1 MVQAAGADEPAPAG
15 RPPADQPAG
24 GFKPTDLAAL
34 LVASLAI
41 GIAVSAIMTD
51 VGTAPWVVMAA
62 ATFAYSGTGE
72 LAYASVISS
81 GGTMVPALVAALL
94 VSSRFGLLAMS
105 MANRWP
111 ASRLERVGIAHVASE
126 PAVAAA
132 IEAGGAGPRAAR
144 RAFWQLAFWLAL
156 GWVIGSGLGLLLG
169 DVVGD
174 TKRIGLDAVFPA
186 SFVGAV
192 VISFR
197 RLDTAAAALGGGV
210 AAVALTPF
218 LPAGAPILVAAL
230 AAPLALLLPPRP
242 LGRTARAAALAS
254 AAVATEV
261 GEGGSGPGEPSEP
274 GRPPPDARRPEDR
287 PPDDRSSGDPAAG
300 GETDPTAGGGR

>member
-1 MVQAAGADEPAPAG
+1 MANPADEPADLEPAAPARSPAG
-15 RPPADQPAG
+15 APVG

-34 LVASLAI
+34 LVASIAI

-62 ATFAYSGTGE
+62 AALAYSGTGE

-81 GGTMVPALVAALL
+81 GGTMAPALAAALL

-111 ASRLERVGIAHVASE
+111 ASPLERVGIAHVASE

-132 IEAGGAGPRAAR
+132 IDAGATIGPRAAR
-144 RAFWQLAFWLAL
+144 RAFWQIAVWLAV
-156 GWVIGSGLGLLLG
+156 GWVIGSALGLLLG
-169 DVVGD
+169 DVMGD

-192 VISFR
+192 VLSLR
-197 RLDTAAAALGGGV
+197 RLDTAAAAIGGGV
-210 AAVALTPF
+210 VAVALTPV
-218 LPAGAPILVAAL
+218 LPAGAPVLIAAL
-230 AAPLALLLPPRP
+230 AAPVALLLPPRP
-242 LGRTARAAALAS
+242 LGRKARAAALA
-254 AAVATEV
+254 AATEATPV
-261 GEGGSGPGEPSEP
+261 PEEPSGPELDLHAEDT
-274 GRPPPDARRPEDR
+274 PDPTT
-287 PPDDRSSGDPAAG
+287 G
-300 GETDPTAGGGR
+300 GER

>member
-1 MVQAAGADEPAPAG
+1 MAKPADERSDQDEPPPAGAPK
-15 RPPADQPAG
+15 G

-34 LVASLAI
+34 LVASIAI

-62 ATFAYSGTGE
+62 AALAYSGTGE

-81 GGTMVPALVAALL
+81 GGTMAPALAAALL

-132 IEAGGAGPRAAR
+132 IEAGDTIGPRAAR
-144 RAFWQLAFWLAL
+144 RAYWQIATWLAA

-169 DVVGD
+169 DVLGD
-174 TKRIGLDAVFPA
+174 TKRVGLDAVFPA

-192 VISFR
+192 VLSLR
-197 RLDTAAAALGGGV
+197 RLDTAAAA
-210 AAVALTPF
+210 
-218 LPAGAPILVAAL
+218 I
-230 AAPLALLLPPRP
+230 
-242 LGRTARAAALAS
+242 
-254 AAVATEV
+254 
-261 GEGGSGPGEPSEP
+261 
-274 GRPPPDARRPEDR
+274 
-287 PPDDRSSGDPAAG
+287 
-300 GETDPTAGGGR
+300 

>member
-1 MVQAAGADEPAPAG
+1 MVQPAGADEP
-15 RPPADQPAG
+15 PPVNPPVG
-24 GFKPTDLAAL
+24 GFRPTDLAAL

-81 GGTMVPALVAALL
+81 GGSMVPALAAALL

-132 IEAGGAGPRAAR
+132 IEAGSPRAAR
-144 RAFWQLAFWLAL
+144 RSFWQIALWLAV
-156 GWVIGSGLGLLLG
+156 GWVVGSGLGLLLG
-169 DVVGD
+169 NVVGD
-174 TKRIGLDAVFPA
+174 TKRLGLDAVFPA

-192 VISFR
+192 VLSFR
-197 RLDTAAAALGGGV
+197 RLDTAAAALGGAV
-210 AAVALTPF
+210 AAVALTPR
-218 LPAGAPILVAAL
+218 LPAGAPVLIAAL

-242 LGRTARAAALAS
+242 LGRTARAQARAAAAAAS
-254 AAVATEV
+254 PVVEHGTGADGSSTVDDADPQ
-261 GEGGSGPGEPSEP
+261 GGSG
-274 GRPPPDARRPEDR
+274 R
-287 PPDDRSSGDPAAG
+287 
-300 GETDPTAGGGR
+300 